1 MEKSYMHSLKKY
13 FLSTKK
19 TFWVIGLF
27 LLFWVAQQAAPVLAE
42 GTRFSSGIAIS
53 IPIEADDV
61 RDGDIISTSPAGGY
75 ILADVPYTPTLYGV
89 VTKNP
94 AVSFENTSKTNLHFT
109 ITSGKAYV
117 HVSSVNGNIKVGDY
131 ITSSKT
137 PGIGQ
142 KGDSQ
147 GFILG
152 TALENYQDDDPSH
165 LGKILVSIKPE
176 YITASVGDGKMPN
189 IFSNIKTAVTTP
201 FPSPLTSLRFLLAVT
216 ITAVFFTTAFFLF
229 GKFSKSGIE
238 ALGRNPLASKTI
250 SLGIVFNLLVAI
262 AIMAAGLFLAYLTL
276 TV

>member
-1 MEKSYMHSLKKY
+1 MEKSCIHSLKKY
-13 FLSTKK
+13 FLSAQK
-19 TFWVIGLF
+19 TFWVICLF
-27 LLFWVAQQAAPVLAE
+27 LLFWSSQQTGTVFAE
-42 GTRFSSGIAIS
+42 DEKFSSGIAIS
-53 IPIEADDV
+53 IPIENEDV

-75 ILADVPYTPTLYGV
+75 ILADTPYTPTLYGV

-94 AVSFENTSKTNLHFT
+94 AVSFESAPKANIHFA

-117 HVSSVNGNIKVGDY
+117 RVSSINGNIRVGDY

-137 PGIGQ
+137 AGIGQ

-152 TALENYQDDDPSH
+152 TALENYQDDDPVH
-165 LGKILVSIKPE
+165 FGKILVSIKPE
-176 YITASVGDGKMPN
+176 YITASTGDGKMPN
-189 IFSNIKTAVTTP
+189 IFSNIKTAITTP

-216 ITAVFFTTAFFLF
+216 IAAIFLTTAFFLF

-250 SLGIVFNLLVAI
+250 SLGIVFHLLVAV